1 MSADKEEIRSR
12 NDIVEVI
19 GALVPLKRKGR
30 NYQGLCPFH
39 PEKTPSFYV
48 DPATQSFKCFGCG
61 ASGDVFTFIERY
73 ENMTFVEAAEFLAR
87 RVGLVFAR
95 KGGEHTAPSER
106 ERLFAINA
114 AALEYFRK
122 CLERSEAASEYLQK
136 RGLTAEI
143 IRQFQLGYA
152 PEGWDGL
159 TAYLN
164 AQRHDLRLAA
174 TAGLVYPSRTGGDYY
189 DAFRQRI
196 IFPIHDEQ
204 QRIAGFGGRALGD
217 EQPKYLNTGDTPIFT
232 KSKLLYGLPFARRK
246 IASEGG
252 ALLMEGYMDVIAA
265 HQAGFTNAVATLGT
279 SLTEEHAR
287 KLARLVP
294 TDPVVVLVYDADS
307 AGIKATLRASEM
319 LEKEGVQVRVAR
331 LPAGDDPDSLL
342 KRGEIVTF
350 QKAIDQAM
358 SRVEYQ
364 LDRIIAE
371 ADQSTEAGRQLMLRK
386 IVAILASVP
395 SRAERDSYI
404 DRVWRFHP
412 MSARNPD
419 VAAEQLHRDAEAL
432 AARRHGEGRSP
443 QRETAPLEHAPNV
456 GSASFDG
463 GSAGR
468 RFERQDRD
476 ADYRAGPASSRS
488 GYRGGRTERGRP
500 IRSPEK
506 PPSPPP
512 GGATALERAEREL
525 IRALAEAEWRAW
537 VLERATADYFV
548 TPQGRRLFGFIH
560 ARQARLQEASAA
572 DLLTMIEAEEDRDF
586 SASIRELLQEFNTLM
601 ANVPIIEAALEECLR
616 RLKRH
621 RIQCLEDEIKNL
633 IPDLRGTGEPTERD
647 RALVQEH
654 QRLLK
659 ELKGLQ
665 ETT

>member
-1 MSADKEEIRSR
+1 MSADKEQIRSR

-39 PEKTPSFYV
+39 QERTPSFYV
-48 DPATQSFKCFGCG
+48 NPATQSFKCFGCG

-73 ENMTFVEAAEFLAR
+73 ENMSFVEAAEFLAR
-87 RVGLVFAR
+87 RVGLAFER
-95 KGGEHTAPSER
+95 KGGERAAPSER

-114 AALEYFRK
+114 AALEYFCS
-122 CLERSEAASEYLQK
+122 CLERSEVAKKYLQG
-136 RGLTAEI
+136 RGLAAET

-159 TAYLN
+159 TTYLI
-164 AQRHDLRLAA
+164 AHRHDLRLAA

-189 DAFRQRI
+189 DAFRHRI

-204 QRIAGFGGRALGD
+204 QRIAGFGGRALG
-217 EQPKYLNTGDTPIFT
+217 EELPRYLNTSDTPIFT

-246 IASEGG
+246 IASEGKS
-252 ALLMEGYMDVIAA
+252 LLMEGYMDVIAA

-287 KLARLVP
+287 KLARLVL

-319 LEKEGVQVRVAR
+319 LEKEGIQVRVAC

-342 KRGEIVTF
+342 KRGEIAAF
-350 QKAIDQAM
+350 QKAIDQAVG
-358 SRVEYQ
+358 RVEYQ

-386 IVAILASVP
+386 IVAILASIP

-412 MSARNPD
+412 MSTRSPD
-419 VAAEQLHRDAEAL
+419 VAAELLHRDAEAL
-432 AARRHGEGRSP
+432 AARKRGEGRSILE
-443 QRETAPLEHAPNV
+443 ETAPPERAPNAGPANFV
-456 GSASFDG
+456 DKST
-463 GSAGR
+463 GR
-468 RFERQDRD
+468 RLERQDRD
-476 ADYRAGPASSRS
+476 VDYRSGPVT
-488 GYRGGRTERGRP
+488 GRVGHRREPTERGRP
-500 IRSPEK
+500 VRSPET
-506 PPSPPP
+506 SPPP
-512 GGATALERAEREL
+512 PAGATALERAEREL

-537 VLERATADYFV
+537 VLEHATTDYFV
-548 TPQGRRLFGFIH
+548 TPQGRRLFDFIFAH
-560 ARQARLQEASAA
+560 RSRLQEASTA
-572 DLLTMIEAEEDRDF
+572 DLLAMIEAEEDHDF
-586 SASIRELLQEFNTLM
+586 SASIREFLQESNMRM
-601 ANVPIIEAALEECLR
+601 ANVPITETALEECLR
-616 RLKRH
+616 RLKRY
-621 RIQCLEDEIKNL
+621 RIQCLEDEIKKR